1 MEPQAVVT
9 TPAPAPGTNI
19 KESPEFQ
26 EAIKQERERIRLEFD
41 AEYRRKKQELEA
53 QHPVAPK
60 ATPQDGADYFEQWG
74 ERHGLPAA
82 AGRELME
89 GAVNYVTGQVL
100 PAALKPLTQAT
111 KRSELRSQRADLR
124 ASNPKIARLDDKYH
138 AEAMKL
144 LDPMDPSL
152 IGAESYAR
160 ALHMV
165 IGQNIEVIEAEAAKG
180 AWGGERQPEIAPGP
194 EPLPDAGGGKPGKV
208 LLSAY
213 QKQLCEEKGWDEE
226 FFVDLIRSRARKLEA
241 GGMSKPD
248 VRRRLGDQLG
258 GIEF

>member
-1 MEPQAVVT
+1 MPDALAV
-9 TPAPAPGTNI
+9 TPPAAAAVKVEDT
-19 KESPEFQ
+19 PEFK
-26 EAIKQERERIRLEFD
+26 EALAKSREEHRLNLE
-41 AEYRRKKQELEA
+41 AEYQRKQREWDA

-82 AGRELME
+82 AGRELVE